1 MLRFRLEGMHLVSNT
16 ADIANTGSGTLT
28 PPLRRLVAEMVE
40 SAGCSIDAGTGI
52 RHVPAEVYLDP
63 GRFEAEHTVL
73 FRRLP
78 IPLAP
83 SALLPAP
90 GHAVTHD
97 GHGMPLLLTRDRE
110 GHAHV
115 LLNVCRHRGTRLVE
129 TGEPCRTGALVCPYH
144 AWTYNLDGSLRGLP
158 RPDTFPGMD
167 KRDYGLAALP
177 CRETGGLLWA
187 VLEGGKPDFDAF
199 LGELP
204 ADFEA
209 LGLPGMHLYRR
220 RSHDVAG
227 NWKLIMDAF
236 LESYHV
242 QRLHKDTIAPFFADS
257 ISAGDR
263 VGPHFRNAVGREEFL
278 RAADLDSLAHL
289 RQYVTFS
296 YSLFPGAVIIVSP
309 DYVNLMLLY
318 PRAVN
323 RTLVEDFM
331 LIPEPPADE
340 QMEEHWAR
348 SFELLDGGVFAT
360 EDFRAARLGQEGLA
374 TGAVTELTLGTA
386 ETAVAEFHAEVQS
399 RLDG

>member
-1 MLRFRLEGMHLVSNT
+1 MHLASDT
-16 ADIANTGSGTLT
+16 ADIAATGTGRLT
-28 PPLRRLVAEMVE
+28 PALRRLVTELVE
-40 SAGCSIDAGTGI
+40 SAGCGVEDGTGI
-52 RHVPAEVYLDP
+52 QHVPAAVYLDP
-63 GRFEAEHTVL
+63 NRFEAERSVL

-78 IPLAP
+78 VPLAP
-83 SALLPAP
+83 SALLPTP

-97 GHGMPLLLTRDRE
+97 GHGVPLVITRDRD
-110 GHAHV
+110 GRSHV
-115 LLNVCRHRGTRLVE
+115 FLNVCRHRGTRLVE
-129 TGEPCRTGALVCPYH
+129 GDGACRTGALVCPYH
-144 AWTYNLDGSLRGLP
+144 AWAYNLDGSLRGLP

-177 CRETGGLLWA
+177 SHEAGGLIWTALDGPA
-187 VLEGGKPDFDAF
+187 PDFDAF

-204 ADFEA
+204 ADFDA

-220 RSHDVAG
+220 RTHDVAG

-257 ISAGDR
+257 ITAGDR
-263 VGPHFRNAVGREEFL
+263 VGPHFRSAVGREEFL
-278 RAADLDSLAHL
+278 RAADLDSLAQL
-289 RQYVTFS
+289 RHYVTFS

-309 DYVNLMLLY
+309 DYVNVMLLY
-318 PRAVN
+318 PRALD

-340 QMEEHWAR
+340 QAEEHWSR
-348 SFELLDGGVFAT
+348 SFELLDGGVFAA

-386 ETAVAEFHAEVQS
+386 EAAVAEFHAEVQA